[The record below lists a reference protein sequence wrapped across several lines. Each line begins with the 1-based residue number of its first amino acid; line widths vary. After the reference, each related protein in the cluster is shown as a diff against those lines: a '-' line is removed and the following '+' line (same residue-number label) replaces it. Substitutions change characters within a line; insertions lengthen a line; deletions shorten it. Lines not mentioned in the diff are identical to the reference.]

1 MIFEE
6 VLDFIVVFL

>member
-6 VLDFIVVFL
+6 VD

>member
-6 VLDFIVVFL
+6 VEPT

>member
-6 VLDFIVVFL
+6 PNP

>member
-6 VLDFIVVFL
+6 CH